1 MKRLVLLFTVLGVAA
16 FLFAYAPV
24 TISINID
31 TSADNSEGG
40 VALNGAGEAQ
50 AATRTGTDGDDT
62 LTGTTYRDYLN
73 GRGGKDILSGGGGN
87 DVIAGDSGGG
97 QPQGDTIYGQD
108 GADDLVGGG
117 GVDTIHGGT
126 GDDVITAGDET
137 ETAPNGEADIID
149 CGSGYGDFVF
159 TDPSDQT
166 KNCEN
171 ISQDWFVIQATS

>member
-1 MKRLVLLFTVLGVAA
+1 MKRLVLLLTVLGIAA

-31 TSADNSEGG
+31 TSADNSEGD

-62 LTGTTYRDYLN
+62 LTGTTYRDFLD
-73 GRGGKDILSGGGGN
+73 GRGGKDILSGAGGN
-87 DVIAGDSGGG
+87 DVIAGDRADRS
-97 QPQGDTIYGQD
+97 QPQGDDTIYGQD

-117 GVDTIHGGT
+117 GVDRIHGGT
-126 GDDVITAGDET
+126 GDDVITTLDD
-137 ETAPNGEADIID
+137 GEADIID

-159 TDPSDQT
+159 ADPSDQT

-171 ISQDWFVIQATS
+171 ISQNWFVIQGT